1 MTECSAQTGGRTAPV
16 STSNS
21 SGRTAVVK
29 YNAGNIHSMTCAL
42 QRMGIDPVVTDDPEL
57 LRSADRVIF
66 PGVGEASSAMRYL
79 RDHGLDEVIRSL
91 KQPFLGVCLG
101 LQLMCAYSEENDTEC
116 LGIFS
121 EHVRRF
127 PPLDKVP
134 HMGWN
139 TIKNVRSSLFSGVVS
154 EEDVGIPSHFY
165 FVHSYYASPGE
176 HTIAECDYIVPFS
189 AALKKDNFFG
199 VQFHPEKSGK
209 IGEQVLRNFMRISL
223 QR

>member
-1 MTECSAQTGGRTAPV
+1 
-16 STSNS
+16 
-21 SGRTAVVK
+21 
-29 YNAGNIHSMTCAL
+29 MTCAL
-42 QRMGIDPVVTDDPEL
+42 QRMGIEPVVTDDPEL
-57 LRSADRVIF
+57 LHSADRVIF
-66 PGVGEASSAMRYL
+66 PGVGEASTAMRYL

-121 EHVRRF
+121 EQVRRF

-139 TIKNVRSSLFSGVVS
+139 TIRNVRSSLFSGAVS
-154 EEDVGIPSHFY
+154 EEDVGIPSYFY
-165 FVHSYYASPGE
+165 FVHSYYVSPGD

-199 VQFHPEKSGK
+199 VQFHPEKSGN
-209 IGEQVLRNFMRISL
+209 IGEQVLRSFLRISP
-223 QR
+223 QG